1 MIFLL
6 NMGIFQ
12 PAMLVYQ
19 PGNSAIVTFL
29 GWWKSDPKSMAVG
42 DQPSVW
48 GHKGHGL
55 NHLER
60 VWEGMLIFLK
70 IAQLVLDP
78 HLFSAKDC
86 YPVLAAGSSD
96 SCLGRQNLSNIKR
109 FTGYTVY
116 VCICVM
122 VLKTLEDLNFQ
133 MMKYIFL
140 SGNTRY
146 MLHVFDCYETCWYTV
161 YYILF
166 GFGMP
171 LVKFGLRM
179 PAWH

>member
-1 MIFLL
+1 MRGYVDF
-6 NMGIFQ
+6 F
-12 PAMLVYQ
+12 
-19 PGNSAIVTFL
+19 F
-29 GWWKSDPKSMAVG
+29 
-42 DQPSVW
+42 
-48 GHKGHGL
+48 
-55 NHLER
+55 
-60 VWEGMLIFLK
+60 K

-86 YPVLAAGSSD
+86 YPVIATGSSD

-133 MMKYIFL
+133 MMKYMLL

-146 MLHVFDCYETCWYTV
+146 MLHAFDCYETCWYTTYYWIQHTARQV
-161 YYILF
+161 RSPHARMTLALPFWSLRSARIVWILSQCSFLEHAVGWTNTKSCRYRLDGYILHQF
-166 GFGMP
+166 I
-171 LVKFGLRM
+171 R
-179 PAWH
+179 

>member
-1 MIFLL
+1 
-6 NMGIFQ
+6 
-12 PAMLVYQ
+12 
-19 PGNSAIVTFL
+19 
-29 GWWKSDPKSMAVG
+29 
-42 DQPSVW
+42 
-48 GHKGHGL
+48 
-55 NHLER
+55 
-60 VWEGMLIFLK
+60 MLIFFK

-161 YYILF
+161 YYILLDSACRSSSSVSACPHDISFAFLVPPF
-166 GFGMP
+166 GQNSMDSITMLFFNMQ
-171 LVKFGLRM
+171 LVGQYKVLLVQARWLYTAPVQDGRL
-179 PAWH
+179 